1 MWKRGRTRL
10 CDQNAGHMNV
20 LLAIAAAFSL
30 ATAAVAAAAPG
41 AADPRQLA
49 RAAKSVADAQAALGV
64 TAPEATRR
72 IRIESPDI
80 VDASRPNGARVPV
93 RVTSA
98 IPGTEWIAVFVEPG
112 ARPLVAMADIAPGA
126 KPVIEAVVPVQRTS
140 AVRVVVRASGKYY
153 QLSREIKAA
162 DKGCG
167 A

>member
-1 MWKRGRTRL
+1 
-10 CDQNAGHMNV
+10 MNV
-20 LLAIAAAFSL
+20 LMAFAAALGL
-30 ATAAVAAAAPG
+30 ATAAVAAAAPR
-41 AADPRQLA
+41 AVTPLQLA
-49 RAAKSVADAQAALGV
+49 RGAKSVADAQAALGV

-80 VDASRPNGARVPV
+80 VDASRQSGARVPV

-98 IPGTEWIAVFVEPG
+98 VPGTDWIAVFVEPG
-112 ARPLVAMADIAPGA
+112 PRPLVAVADIAPGA
-126 KPVIEAVVPVQRTS
+126 KPVLEAVVPVQRTS